1 MPLTPAERSALRW
14 LVAVILLGCGA
25 KVFRQ
30 WRYAGA
36 VAPSATEALKLQL
49 AAVDSAQH
57 AGRQRSG
64 RSRRAGLSASPAAKR
79 EHTPPTPVK
88 SSPER
93 PTLVPVDL
101 DAADASSLE
110 RLPRIGP
117 ALAARI
123 VEDRAQRGPFGSL
136 QELQRVRGIGPKLAQ
151 LLAAHVTFSGTPRQS
166 AEQR

>member
-25 KVFRQ
+25 KMYRQ

-36 VAPSATEALKLQL
+36 VAPAASEALKLQL
-49 AAVDSAQH
+49 AAVDSAQQ

-64 RSRRAGLSASPAAKR
+64 RSRRAGRSAATRTTRDSAAAK
-79 EHTPPTPVK
+79 PVK
-88 SSPER
+88 SGVDG
-93 PTLVPVDL
+93 PTLTVVDL

-123 VEDRAQRGPFGSL
+123 VADRTEKGPFGSL
-136 QELQRVRGIGPKLAQ
+136 QELQRVRGIGPKLTQ
-151 LLAAHVTFSGTPRQS
+151 LLASHVTFSGTPRQS